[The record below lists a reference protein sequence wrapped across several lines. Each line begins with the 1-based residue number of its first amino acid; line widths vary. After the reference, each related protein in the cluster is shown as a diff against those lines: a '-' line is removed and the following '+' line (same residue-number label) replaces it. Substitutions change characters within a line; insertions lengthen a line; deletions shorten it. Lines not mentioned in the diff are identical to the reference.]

1 MEEGQRMTL
10 QGLAGRICVYK
21 DEVIIIA
28 RVADLQVFRFLLLAL
43 KIKIATSP
51 FTTSTSLLSAKIMK
65 HCRRMHSSCYST
77 TASNYNK
84 QETFSCNVINTF
96 NKHCQI
102 ISRNRR
108 VMHR

>member
-1 MEEGQRMTL
+1 MEEVQRMTL

-43 KIKIATSP
+43 KIKIA
-51 FTTSTSLLSAKIMK
+51 KIMK
-65 HCRRMHSSCYST
+65 HCRRMHSSCYSN

-108 VMHR
+108 VIHR